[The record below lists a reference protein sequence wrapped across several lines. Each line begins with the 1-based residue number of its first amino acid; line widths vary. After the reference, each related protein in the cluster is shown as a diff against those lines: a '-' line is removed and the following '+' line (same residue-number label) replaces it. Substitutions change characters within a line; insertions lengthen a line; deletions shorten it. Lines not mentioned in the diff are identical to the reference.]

1 MKICAVICEFN
12 PFHYGHLKCLT
23 EAKEKSGAD
32 ATMCIIGG
40 NFSQRGEAMIVN
52 KHVRARM
59 AIENG
64 ADIVVQIPTA
74 YACASAEIFALA
86 GVKIANSFENIT
98 HLAFGVETKKPEIL
112 IELANFFLNEP
123 KQFKTAIKK
132 HLNEGNSLVV
142 SRQKAIEDMVNTDKA
157 IFSEIT
163 EAVNILNKPNN
174 ILAIEYLK
182 ALISTNSKIKPIF
195 IDRSE
200 SNYHSEKLAGKN
212 TSATAIRAKIYR
224 HNSLRPVKKYMPPLA
239 YSIMKEELKTFGL
252 PNQNIFNDLCMYVA
266 KTKTA
271 NEIKE
276 VFDVT
281 EGLEN
286 RIVEYSKLTKDLNEF
301 LIDVKTKRYT
311 YSRLKRIMLGLLL
324 NIKAETVTSIYNI
337 DKLPF
342 IKVLAFRGGNKE
354 LLKSVE
360 ANTNLIIRVNNV
372 EKKRSGLYLDLCNL
386 EDRANQVYNMLLSNQ
401 KSIPDYTPDIYTVS
415 NKI

>member
-64 ADIVVQIPTA
+64 ADIVVQMPTA

-86 GVKIANSFENIT
+86 GVKIANSFKNIT

-112 IELANFFLNEP
+112 VELANFFLNEP
-123 KQFKTAIKK
+123 KQYQTAIKK
-132 HLNEGNSLVV
+132 HLAEGNSLVV
-142 SRQKAIEDMVNTDKA
+142 SRQKALEDMVMADKA

-174 ILAIEYLK
+174 VLAIEYLK

-200 SNYHSEKLAGKN
+200 SNYHSDKLDGVN
-212 TSATAIRAKIYR
+212 TSATAIRAKIYN
-224 HNSLRPVKKYMPPLA
+224 HGKVKAVKKYMPAPA
-239 YSIMKEELKTFGL
+239 YDLLKEELKTFGL
-252 PNQNIFNDLCMYVA
+252 PNQNTFNDLCMYVA

-301 LIDVKTKRYT
+301 LVNVKTKRYT
-311 YSRLKRIMLGLLL
+311 YSRLKRIMLSLLL
-324 NIKAETVTSIYNI
+324 NIKSDTVTSIHEI
-337 DKLPF
+337 EKLPF
-342 IKVLAFRGGNKE
+342 IKVLAFRGGNND
-354 LLKSVE
+354 LLKAVE
-360 ANTNLIIRVNNV
+360 ANTNLILRVNNV
-372 EKKRSGLYLDLCNL
+372 EKKKSGLYQELCNI
-386 EDRANQVYNMLLSNQ
+386 EDRANQVYNMLLPNQ
-401 KSIPDYTPDIYTVS
+401 KSIPEYTPDIYTVTT
-415 NKI
+415 KI

>member
-64 ADIVVQIPTA
+64 ADIVVQMPTA

-86 GVKIANSFENIT
+86 GVKIANSFKNIT

-112 IELANFFLNEP
+112 VELANFFLNEP
-123 KQFKTAIKK
+123 KQYQTAIKK
-132 HLNEGNSLVV
+132 HLAEGNSLVV
-142 SRQKAIEDMVNTDKA
+142 SRQKALEDMVMADKA

-174 ILAIEYLK
+174 VLAIEYLK

-200 SNYHSEKLAGKN
+200 SNYHSEKLDGVN
-212 TSATAIRAKIYR
+212 TSATAIRAKIYN
-224 HNSLRPVKKYMPPLA
+224 HGKVKAVKKYMPAPA
-239 YSIMKEELKTFGL
+239 YDLLKEELKTFGL
-252 PNQNIFNDLCMYVA
+252 PNQNTFNDLCMYVA

-271 NEIKE
+271 SEIKE

-301 LIDVKTKRYT
+301 LVNVKTKRYT
-311 YSRLKRIMLGLLL
+311 YSRLKRIMLSLLL
-324 NIKAETVTSIYNI
+324 NIKSETVTSIHEI
-337 DKLPF
+337 EKLPF
-342 IKVLAFRGGNKE
+342 IKVLAFRGGNND
-354 LLKSVE
+354 LLKAVE
-360 ANTNLIIRVNNV
+360 ANTNLILRVNNV
-372 EKKRSGLYLDLCNL
+372 EKKKSGLYQELCNI
-386 EDRANQVYNMLLSNQ
+386 EDRANQVYNMLLPNQ
-401 KSIPDYTPDIYTVS
+401 KSIPEYTPDIYTVTT
-415 NKI
+415 KI

>member
-12 PFHYGHLKCLT
+12 PFHYGHLKCL
-23 EAKEKSGAD
+23 EDAKAQSGAD

-59 AIENG
+59 AIEHG
-64 ADIVVQIPTA
+64 ADIVVQMPTA

-86 GVKIANSFENIT
+86 GVKIANSFKNIT

-123 KQFKTAIKK
+123 KQFQTAIKK
-132 HLNEGNSLVV
+132 HLAEGNSLVV
-142 SRQKAIEDMVNTDKA
+142 SRQKALEDMVMTDKA

-174 ILAIEYLK
+174 VLAIEYLK
-182 ALISTNSKIKPIF
+182 ALISTGSKIKPIF

-200 SNYHSEKLAGKN
+200 SNYHSEELNGVN
-212 TSATAIRAKIYR
+212 TSATAIRAKIYKKGK
-224 HNSLRPVKKYMPPLA
+224 VKAIKKYVPPIA
-239 YSIMKEELKTFGL
+239 YDLLKEEIKTFGL
-252 PNQNIFNDLCMYVA
+252 PSQSTFNDLCMYVA

-271 NEIKE
+271 TEIKE

-286 RIVEYSKLTKDLNEF
+286 RIVEYSKDTKDLNEF
-301 LIDVKTKRYT
+301 LINVKTKRYT
-311 YSRLKRIMLGLLL
+311 YSRLKRIMLSLLL
-324 NIKAETVTSIYNI
+324 NIKAETVMSIHEI

-342 IKVLAFRGGNKE
+342 IKVLAFRGGNNE
-354 LLKSVE
+354 LLKAVE
-360 ANTNLIIRVNNV
+360 ANTNLVIRVNNV
-372 EKKRSGLYLDLCNL
+372 EKKKSGLYLELCNI
-386 EDRANQVYNMLLSNQ
+386 EDRANQVYNMLLPNQ
-401 KSIPDYTPDIYTVS
+401 KSIPDYTPDIYTVTT
-415 NKI
+415 KI

>member
-1 MKICAVICEFN
+1 MKICAVICEYN
-12 PFHYGHLKCLT
+12 PFHYGHLKCLN
-23 EAKEKSGAD
+23 EAREKSGTD

-40 NFSQRGEAMIVN
+40 NFSQRGEAMVVN

-86 GVKIANSFENIT
+86 GVKIANSFENVT

-112 IELANFFLNEP
+112 VELANFFLNEP
-123 KQFKTAIKK
+123 KEFKTAIKK

-142 SRQKAIEDMVNTDKA
+142 SRQKALEDMVKSDKVM
-157 IFSEIT
+157 FSEIT

-174 ILAIEYLK
+174 VLAIEYLK
-182 ALISTNSKIKPIF
+182 ALISTNSKIKPVF

-200 SNYHSEKLAGKN
+200 SNYHSKELTGVN
-212 TSATAIRAKIYR
+212 TSATAIRAKLYKTGRVKSI
-224 HNSLRPVKKYMPPLA
+224 KKYVPALA
-239 YSIMKEELKTFGL
+239 YDLLKEELKTFGL
-252 PNQNIFNDLCMYVA
+252 PSQSIFNDLCMYVA

-271 NEIKE
+271 TEIKE

-301 LIDVKTKRYT
+301 LINVKTKRYT
-311 YSRLKRIMLGLLL
+311 YSRLKRIILSMLL
-324 NIKAETVTSIYNI
+324 NIKAETVMTIHEI

-342 IKVLAFRGGNKE
+342 IKVLAFRGGNNE

-360 ANTNLIIRVNNV
+360 ANTNLVIRVNNV
-372 EKKRSGLYLDLCNL
+372 EKKKSGLYLDLCNI